1 MLHFAAV
8 EVQAASSS
16 PDTPYFFECLFVG
29 GFNFFRK
36 LVFLFSRGA
45 APFSWPSVVDTLSLN
60 EFAGFFFP
68 STERKTVDK
77 IYDPVGETP
86 IIHYP
91 QGVPRKPCASPWLTK
106 PYGHLTCCPPRQSSA
121 NMIHQFHLIFF
132 LILECLLIVNVSK
145 RSKHFENTEETQI
158 FGTSSPGA

>member
-8 EVQAASSS
+8 EVQDASSS

-45 APFSWPSVVDTLSLN
+45 APFSWPLVVDTLSLN
-60 EFAGFFFP
+60 EYAGFFFP
-68 STERKTVDK
+68 SAERKTGDD

-106 PYGHLTCCPPRQSSA
+106 PYGHLPHMLPSPSVKRKHDPSVS
-121 NMIHQFHLIFF
+121 FDFF
-132 LILECLLIVNVSK
+132 
-145 RSKHFENTEETQI
+145 FD
-158 FGTSSPGA
+158 FGVFLNC